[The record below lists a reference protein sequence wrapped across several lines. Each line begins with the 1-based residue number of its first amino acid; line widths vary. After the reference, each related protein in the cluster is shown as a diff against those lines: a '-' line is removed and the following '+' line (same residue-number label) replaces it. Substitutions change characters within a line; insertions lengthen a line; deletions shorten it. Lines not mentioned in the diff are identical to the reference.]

1 MYVSGG
7 KRGLDI
13 GVKPQDLAK
22 VLGANFVDIVDEWDV
37 FLELNLKKLLF
48 YISHKNIDSTKA
60 IELKIKDKDYSHSFK
75 IWTTFAVVFYCIDE
89 SGTKL
94 SKQN

>member
-1 MYVSGG
+1 MIDASATALAMMYVSGG

-13 GVKPQDLAK
+13 GVKPQNLAK

-37 FLELNLKKLLF
+37 FLALNLKKTVID

-60 IELKIKDKDYSHSFK
+60 IELKIKDKDYSH
-75 IWTTFAVVFYCIDE
+75 
-89 SGTKL
+89 
-94 SKQN
+94 